1 MTTVQVKNNAAG
13 EGPVLAPLHDD
24 GSSFPYCLYFNSDAE
39 VAFADSI
46 EELLDVLLPGYLT
59 ADDDARDLMRIRL
72 AQAVAAQ
79 VQAEIIFDVDRSQ
92 LSDKEW
98 EIINAPRQLAQ
109 PAVGWWSSEIP
120 LVVVET
126 AYAPY
131 TSVPPPASSIAD
143 GLADAPNLWWIRPA
157 EDEDFLI
164 SLHEVGYVRLLMN
177 TINGE

>member
-1 MTTVQVKNNAAG
+1 MSTVHVKNNAAG
-13 EGPVLAPLHDD
+13 EGPVLAPLHED
-24 GSSFPYCLYFNSDAE
+24 GSSYPYCLYFNSDAE

-46 EELLDVLLPGYLT
+46 EELLDMLLPGYLN
-59 ADDDARDLMRIRL
+59 ADDAARDLMRIQL
-72 AQAVAAQ
+72 AQSVAGQ
-79 VQAEIIFDVDRSQ
+79 IQAEILFDVDRADV
-92 LSDKEW
+92 SDHDW
-98 EIINAPRQLAQ
+98 AILNAPRQLPQ
-109 PAVGWWSSEIP
+109 PDAGWWSNEIP

-131 TSVPPPASSIAD
+131 TAVPRPASAIAD

-177 TINGE
+177 TITSD